1 MDDFVSAKLF
11 PPLISKTDIFSSR
24 KAVHDME
31 TIENDVVPCFR
42 CCRVFFPKSSN
53 HPSPSPSKSNALP
66 LKELRGVKSN
76 RCCLELYALIKIR
89 KPAFSPIIQS
99 CILCSP

>member
-42 CCRVFFPKSSN
+42 CCRVFSPKIFK
-53 HPSPSPSKSNALP
+53 PPLPLP
-66 LKELRGVKSN
+66 LKVKCS
-76 RCCLELYALIKIR
+76 ALKR
-89 KPAFSPIIQS
+89 APAALNPTGTVWKYT
-99 CILCSP
+99 LL